1 MKTKKHLHIVRTSG
15 RKSGFVAF
23 VKSLLNGKKEQKQ
36 KYHED
41 FLRDYFSRFYEKQD
55 KGKVEI
61 PYFLKARQKVESLK
75 IENKIEETVRNIKRG
90 IAC

>member
-1 MKTKKHLHIVRTSG
+1 MKTKRHLHIVRTSG
-15 RKSGFVAF
+15 RKSGFATF
-23 VKSLLNGKKEQKQ
+23 IKSLLSDKKEKMQ

-41 FLRDYFSRFYEKQD
+41 FLRDYYSRVYEKQD
-55 KGKVEI
+55 KGKIEI

-90 IAC
+90 IEC